1 MNVFHQQ
8 KPAFVSVKNE
18 QFVIDDVSHNRLQ
31 ALIVKIQPIRKFF
44 LKGKLECYSMD
55 GKISRSKKHCVFC
68 DDAWRCRKKLRLSML
83 LLDSLDPVILDI
95 NEPSFENLQDL
106 IAQCGDDL
114 ETIPVTLEIVY
125 NEQDHRVV
133 EFIPDS

>member
-44 LKGKLECYSMD
+44 LKMF
-55 GKISRSKKHCVFC
+55 KI
-68 DDAWRCRKKLRLSML
+68 L
-83 LLDSLDPVILDI
+83 
-95 NEPSFENLQDL
+95 
-106 IAQCGDDL
+106 
-114 ETIPVTLEIVY
+114 
-125 NEQDHRVV
+125 
-133 EFIPDS
+133 